1 MGGALKE
8 KDMVL
13 DGSIKR
19 GIAMVR
25 EVREVILV

>member
-1 MGGALKE
+1 MGGVLKE

-13 DGSIKR
+13 GGSIKR
-19 GIAMVR
+19 GIDMVT